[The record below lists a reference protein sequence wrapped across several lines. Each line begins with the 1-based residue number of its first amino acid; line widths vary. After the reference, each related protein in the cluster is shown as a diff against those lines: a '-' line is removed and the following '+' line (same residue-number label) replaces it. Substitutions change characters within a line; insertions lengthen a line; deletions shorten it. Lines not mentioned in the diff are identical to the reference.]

1 MINAY
6 SWLYIVGIGS
16 FKIFLIE
23 SCVWV
28 TQSKSRYKAW
38 SLGRRYILDTPPI
51 KTCFRLLIITDKTVS
66 RRNKDLFRA
75 MLNQIYRNF
84 CKYNGMY
91 TIFRRWTRYTEIA
104 LTNDTLH
111 INSPDKVEYSHW
123 YSDSI
128 VPNLLKLYIYDT
140 YVLLLVTTNIYN
152 TTVFSVLK

>member
-1 MINAY
+1 MSYTVQI
-6 SWLYIVGIGS
+6 
-16 FKIFLIE
+16 
-23 SCVWV
+23 
-28 TQSKSRYKAW
+28 KSRYKAW
-38 SLGRRYILDTPPI
+38 SLGRRYILEVHIGHAPN
-51 KTCFRLLIITDKTVS
+51 KMCFRLLIITDKTVS

-84 CKYNGMY
+84 CRYNGMY
-91 TIFRRWTRYTEIA
+91 TVFRGWTKYTEIA